1 MTDKVGEKSV
11 GYAGIGTGRPRSLS
25 VPIPA
30 PGIGTR
36 ISELSKV
43 LGNQAEASN
52 VIGVS
57 VPQLRRYI
65 KGDNLPSFDVM
76 ARLCL
81 AAGRSM
87 EWLATG
93 VDPEPS
99 RPQPPSQ
106 AVRPEVVSLAVQLAE
121 EALEGKRLEPPD
133 YGQLVSLIY
142 DALVNGLPSAQ
153 VLAFARPAARGFS
166 RGKEDAAQGVGGSG
180 KGVAG
185 QG

>member
-1 MTDKVGEKSV
+1 MQ
-11 GYAGIGTGRPRSLS
+11 
-25 VPIPA
+25 
-30 PGIGTR
+30 
-36 ISELSKV
+36 
-43 LGNQAEASN
+43 QAT
-52 VIGVS
+52 
-57 VPQLRRYI
+57 L
-65 KGDNLPSFDVM
+65 
-76 ARLCL
+76 
-81 AAGRSM
+81 
-87 EWLATG
+87 
-93 VDPEPS
+93 
-99 RPQPPSQ
+99 
-106 AVRPEVVSLAVQLAE
+106 SLAVQLAE

>member
-1 MTDKVGEKSV
+1 MNSEAANKVGS
-11 GYAGIGTGRPRSLS
+11 
-25 VPIPA
+25 
-30 PGIGTR
+30 
-36 ISELSKV
+36 
-43 LGNQAEASN
+43 Q
-52 VIGVS
+52 
-57 VPQLRRYI
+57 
-65 KGDNLPSFDVM
+65 LPSSETELGSRLLAVIDQIGSRQKASEIAGRSTDQLAKYVKGAAEPPFLAL
-76 ARLCL
+76 ARLCM

-93 VDPEPS
+93 VDPEVPH
-99 RPQPPSQ
+99 PQPPSQ

-153 VLAFARPAARGFS
+153 VLAFARPAARGLS
-166 RGKEDAAQGVGGSG
+166 RGKMDAEQGVGGSG
-180 KGVAG
+180 KGIAG

>member
-1 MTDKVGEKSV
+1 MD
-11 GYAGIGTGRPRSLS
+11 SL
-25 VPIPA
+25 A
-30 PGIGTR
+30 
-36 ISELSKV
+36 
-43 LGNQAEASN
+43 
-52 VIGVS
+52 
-57 VPQLRRYI
+57 RYI
-65 KGDNLPSFDVM
+65 REENMPPFDFM

-81 AAGRSM
+81 GTDLSL
-87 EWLATG
+87 EWMATG
-93 VDPEPS
+93 VEPAK
-99 RPQPPSQ
+99 PAPLVASQ

-180 KGVAG
+180 KGAAG